1 MESRWIT
8 KATLLL
14 ELYSLGST
22 ISVTAFTGNHPMQKT
37 IREERQETGY
47 DSKNEMKDIIS
58 GLPSNLRER
67 EKA

>member
-22 ISVTAFTGNHPMQKT
+22 ISVIAFIGNHPMQKT
-37 IREERQETGY
+37 MREERQETGH

-67 EKA
+67 KKA